1 MNLAST
7 TQNLRRAVVTIA
19 CVALMAGGGQAMAQE
34 DFGSDHVDS
43 GGMLADLFIVRPVA
57 LAGTVLGTAVFLVAL
72 PFTLPSGNVEETAN
86 TFVAK
91 PFEYTF
97 NRPLGDFDHCG
108 ATRHACGGD

>member
-1 MNLAST
+1 MT
-7 TQNLRRAVVTIA
+7 TIQNLKRTIVTISW
-19 CVALMAGGGQAMAQE
+19 VALMAGGGAAMAQE

-72 PFTLPSGNVEETAN
+72 PFTLPSRNVEDTAN
-86 TFVAK
+86 AFVAR

-108 ATRHACGGD
+108 ATRHVCGGN